1 MDLTESIAPKSDQIN
16 AEDLLTGPR
25 TFTIERV
32 SAGSDE
38 QPVDVH
44 LVELPGRPYR
54 PSKSMRRVMVAA
66 WGAEASAYA
75 GRRLTLYRDAE
86 VTFGRDKVGG
96 IKISHLSHI
105 EKRMALAL
113 TVTRGK
119 RAPHV
124 VEPLPD
130 VAPPAPEPTAEQ
142 VVACTD
148 RDELKGW
155 WRASGPER
163 RAQIQERV
171 ADLDAAPA
179 YPTANSTLADEYPED
194 LLGGTDPERAA

>member
-32 SAGSDE
+32 TAGSDE
-38 QPVDVH
+38 QPVNIH

-54 PSKSMRRVMVAA
+54 PSKSMRRVLVAA
-66 WGAEASAYA
+66 WGKAAAEYVE
-75 GRRLTLYRDAE
+75 RRLTLYRDPE

-105 EKRMALAL
+105 EKRLTIAL

-119 RAPHV
+119 RSPFV

-130 VAPPAPEPTAEQ
+130 VAPAIPEPTAEQ
-142 VVACTD
+142 IAGSTD
-148 RDELKGW
+148 ENQLRDMW
-155 WRASGPER
+155 QRSGPER
-163 RAQIQERV
+163 RAQIQARV
-171 ADLDAAPA
+171 AELTAAP
-179 YPTANSTLADEYPED
+179 E
-194 LLGGTDPERAA
+194 GGQS